1 MLYILY
7 FLAEFFY
14 LNLHHELFSLHLSN
28 NVTPLLMSNSLKI
41 VFIALFGLALTIGVT
56 AQNPGTSAA
65 TVTQNISLKVD
76 GSALLAIYNSATGAT
91 STGVSLSLSG
101 ATQAG
106 AAMID
111 VTTNSDTR
119 LRISSL
125 VESGKTRSITA
136 QINTNLS
143 SSGTQ
148 FFVTLTR
155 PASFQPLATN
165 GGTTAV
171 EQELTDATIKTVV
184 TGISTCWSGTGATDG
199 YTVTYRYAKKSGATA
214 LQSKNIIITYTI
226 SGES

>member
-1 MLYILY
+1 M
-7 FLAEFFY
+7 
-14 LNLHHELFSLHLSN
+14 HHGLFSSHLYN
-28 NVTPLLMSNSLKI
+28 NATLLLMGNSLKI
-41 VFIALFGLALTIGVT
+41 TLITFFALMITMGVY
-56 AQNPGTSAA
+56 AQNPGASGTSA
-65 TVTQNISLKVD
+65 TQNISLKVD

-106 AAMID
+106 AAMMD
-111 VTTNSDTR
+111 ETTNSDTR

-136 QINTNLS
+136 QINTNLT

-199 YTVTYRYAKKSGATA
+199 YTVTYRYAKRSGATA